1 MITTE
6 EMLKKEAMRLRMA
19 NLRAKRKPPKLVNV
33 HDTVKALSDDNT
45 MSYVNVKKWIKTQE
59 GIVKTARLTERSR
72 NGDISQKDKDKAMR
86 TRIGAQSYIRSIK
99 NYIQTGDWSSMYY
112 GEFEDKLMGWVTV
125 ASGSK
130 NAYSR

>member
-1 MITTE
+1 MMTTE
-6 EMLKKEAMRLRMA
+6 EMLKKEAMRLKMA
-19 NLRAKRKPPKLVNV
+19 KLRAKRKPPKLVNV
-33 HDTVKALSDDNT
+33 HDAVKALSDDNT

-72 NGDISQKDKDKAMR
+72 SGEISQKDKDKAMR

-125 ASGSK
+125 APVGK
-130 NAYSR
+130 

>member
-1 MITTE
+1 MMTTE

-33 HDTVKALSDDNT
+33 HDVVKALSDDNT

-125 ASGSK
+125 AAVGK
-130 NAYSR
+130 

>member
-1 MITTE
+1 MNTE

-19 NLRAKRKPPKLVNV
+19 NLRAKRKPPRLVNV
-33 HDTVKALSDDNT
+33 HDTVKTLSDDNT

-125 ASGSK
+125 AEVGK
-130 NAYSR
+130 

>member
-1 MITTE
+1 MMNTE
-6 EMLKKEAMRLRMA
+6 EMLKKEAMRLKMA
-19 NLRAKRKPPKLVNV
+19 NLRAKRKPPRLVNV
-33 HDTVKALSDDNT
+33 HDTVKTLSDDNT

-125 ASGSK
+125 APVGE
-130 NAYSR
+130 

>member
-19 NLRAKRKPPKLVNV
+19 NLRAKRKPPRLVNV
-33 HDTVKALSDDNT
+33 HDTVKTLSDDNT

-86 TRIGAQSYIRSIK
+86 TRMGAQSYIRSIK

-125 ASGSK
+125 AAVGK
-130 NAYSR
+130 

>member
-1 MITTE
+1 MMTTE

-19 NLRAKRKPPKLVNV
+19 NLRAKRKPPRLVNV
-33 HDTVKALSDDNT
+33 HDTVKTLSDDNT

-112 GEFEDKLMGWVTV
+112 GEFEEKLMQWGTV
-125 ASGSK
+125 AAVGK
-130 NAYSR
+130 

>member
-1 MITTE
+1 MNTE
-6 EMLKKEAMRLRMA
+6 EMLKKEAMRLKMA
-19 NLRAKRKPPKLVNV
+19 NLRAKRKPPRLVNV
-33 HDTVKALSDDNT
+33 HDTVKTLSDDNT

-125 ASGSK
+125 APVGE
-130 NAYSR
+130 

>member
-1 MITTE
+1 MNTE

-19 NLRAKRKPPKLVNV
+19 NLRAKRKPPRLVNV
-33 HDTVKALSDDNT
+33 HDTVKTLSDDNT

-72 NGDISQKDKDKAMR
+72 NGDISQKDKDKAFR

-125 ASGSK
+125 APVGE
-130 NAYSR
+130 

>member
-1 MITTE
+1 MMTTE

-33 HDTVKALSDDNT
+33 HDVVKSLSDDNT

-59 GIVKTARLTERSR
+59 SIVKTARITERS
-72 NGDISQKDKDKAMR
+72 IKSEVSQKDKDKAMR

-99 NYIQTGDWSSMYY
+99 NYITTGDWSSMYY
-112 GEFEDKLMGWVTV
+112 GEFEEKLMQWTTV
-125 ASGSK
+125 AEVGK
-130 NAYSR
+130 